1 MIIKIGLVF
10 LLRIVYTFCTLLTY
24 VLGLCLKENSCDY
37 FKDRLIKMF
46 VLMKGRLL
54 ILQAVLLVIR
64 RYQTLNLSQFHRK
77 KTIVKCY
84 FLFRLNSIYQKIT
97 FVLPLQPSF
106 YINFKYIY
114 CSIIHQ
120 ELFSND
126 QQSSTE
132 ITNYLNYY

>member
-37 FKDRLIKMF
+37 FKDRLIKIF

-106 YINFKYIY
+106 YINLKYIY